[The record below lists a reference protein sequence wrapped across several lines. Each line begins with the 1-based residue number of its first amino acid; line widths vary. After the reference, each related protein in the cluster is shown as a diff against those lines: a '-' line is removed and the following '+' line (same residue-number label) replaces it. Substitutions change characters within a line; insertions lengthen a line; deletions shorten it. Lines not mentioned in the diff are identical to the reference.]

1 MRGVVGVIWGKRE
14 ADYFCRH
21 GWTAQIALIGLTK
34 SAFSRNAFWRDLRG
48 LRQGRLA
55 NWRRVTRVTANRCAA
70 GPRGA
75 DDRPRRGPPGDAAMH
90 ALAVPKSSAQN
101 RLEGFALTAISHV
114 GRSEAADTGS
124 LRRCALRNIC
134 FSGASCRVECSCP

>member
-48 LRQGRLA
+48 LRQVAWRTGAAWRASRQTAAPPEIVALMTVLA
-55 NWRRVTRVTANRCAA
+55 EDHSEPPPWTPSQSRNH
-70 GPRGA
+70 PR
-75 DDRPRRGPPGDAAMH
+75 
-90 ALAVPKSSAQN
+90 K
-101 RLEGFALTAISHV
+101 
-114 GRSEAADTGS
+114 TGS
-124 LRRCALRNIC
+124 KVLRSPRSVMSAGVKLPTP
-134 FSGASCRVECSCP
+134 AHW